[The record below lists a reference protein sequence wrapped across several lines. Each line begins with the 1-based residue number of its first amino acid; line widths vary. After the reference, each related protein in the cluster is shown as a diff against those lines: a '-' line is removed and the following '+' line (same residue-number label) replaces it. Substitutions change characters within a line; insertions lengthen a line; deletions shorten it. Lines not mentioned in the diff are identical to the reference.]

1 MGHLDFSFA
10 HIGEKTYTSCFSQG
24 SNKKLCFTF
33 CIKQRL
39 VQEKFPSVMD
49 RDTSVSVQDTEQNHA
64 KEVKIIDVHL
74 KVNVT
79 V

>member
-1 MGHLDFSFA
+1 
-10 HIGEKTYTSCFSQG
+10 
-24 SNKKLCFTF
+24 
-33 CIKQRL
+33 
-39 VQEKFPSVMD
+39 MD
-49 RDTSVSVQDTEQNHA
+49 RDTSVSVQDTEQNYA

>member
-1 MGHLDFSFA
+1 
-10 HIGEKTYTSCFSQG
+10 
-24 SNKKLCFTF
+24 
-33 CIKQRL
+33 
-39 VQEKFPSVMD
+39 MD